1 MAPACWDNNESLL
14 RFIVTVLPRPTYDL
28 THPFLSNQL
37 NPHYHMYPSSLRTE
51 MDFKGACAAFDSSAN
66 IDQHVAFMAPAQYG
80 RSTDSPPAATD
91 TTTDED
97 MMKTDEDDDEYR
109 YANGDAERVTRTFAS
124 PSAAAMREKNP
135 LSPFRSPLQSARD
148 LLSAES
154 LDDDGSLPL
163 DGSML

>member
-1 MAPACWDNNESLL
+1 M
-14 RFIVTVLPRPTYDL
+14 VTVLPRPTYDL
-28 THPFLSNQL
+28 THPFLSNHR
-37 NPHYHMYPSSLRTE
+37 NPHYHIYLPMRTE
-51 MDFKGACAAFDSSAN
+51 MDFKGACAALDSSAN

-80 RSTDSPPAATD
+80 RSTDSPPAAD

-97 MMKTDEDDDEYR
+97 MNTDEDNNEYR
-109 YANGDAERVTRTFAS
+109 YANGDAERDTRTFAS
-124 PSAAAMREKNP
+124 PSAAAMREKHP

-154 LDDDGSLPL
+154 LDDDSSLPL